1 MNRKKPTKTKAKA
14 VKKPRKPS
22 LRKQIEAIVND
33 PIFSS
38 DGLHTCSDGT
48 VVNYKALEKN
58 IRVKMSHLGQDE
70 LMEVLETN
78 IQFKKLM
85 GSKTLLERKLREN
98 NALPSLIGHWDQALE
113 RSQEL
118 LDLFGKL
125 YSGTEVHKIIT
136 TEWGLETVKYDQ
148 VLKFQRTNA
157 DVIAKLRNEYTDN
170 IKDLRLTHKKS
181 RLDELSS
188 LYASRKQRY
197 YETKYKSDYE
207 LMLKTLEQIR
217 KEVEGEQVTINGH
230 IQVEHEQA
238 IQNHVNMEIMKNIN
252 VNDIIVSRLCARLK
266 VNPKYILYRLHT
278 SYYSKFTGFL
288 PDSMGDD
295 EDIRYPSEI
304 VYDFDRLRLLSQD
317 LEVTDVEYTEVPDI
331 KDEKKAASLKDL
343 LMKRIQ
349 EKRTGIQKQR
359 DNINKTPGK

>member
-1 MNRKKPTKTKAKA
+1 MGAK
-14 VKKPRKPS
+14 
-22 LRKQIEAIVND
+22 
-33 PIFSS
+33 F
-38 DGLHTCSDGT
+38 G
-48 VVNYKALEKN
+48 
-58 IRVKMSHLGQDE
+58 
-70 LMEVLETN
+70 
-78 IQFKKLM
+78 
-85 GSKTLLERKLREN
+85 LERQL
-98 NALPSLIGHWDQALE
+98 SLKDKSFVKNTHWDQALE

-188 LYASRKQRY
+188 LYASRKIKY
-197 YETKYKSDYE
+197 EETKTKSDYE

-238 IQNHVNMEIMKNIN
+238 IQNHVNMEIMKHIN
-252 VNDIIVSRLCARLK
+252 VNDIIMSRLCARLK

-304 VYDFDRLRLLSQD
+304 VYDFDRLRVLSKE
-317 LEVTDVEYTEVPDI
+317 LEATDVEYTEVPEV
-331 KDEKKAASLKDL
+331 KDEKKAGSLKQL
-343 LMKRIQ
+343 LLKKIQ
-349 EKRTGIQKQR
+349 EKRANIQSQR
-359 DNINKTPGK
+359 ENIYLQE